1 MTKTPTTEDII
12 EELAQIEHT
21 QWQSWRKHIEKKYGI
36 GKSEWINTEYENLP
50 NEVKNQDRMWVM
62 IVMGVIQK
70 HFIEKS
76 LVKETMIELK
86 AKCQC
91 CEEENHTDAWN
102 NVNLWIRACID
113 EKMKELGIAE
123 EPVSY
128 FPDTGL
134 NDSPK
139 CSDKSKGEPCEPTED
154 KEADEKDSIAKGV
167 SDLSASD
174 ICVNC
179 GKTIE
184 HHWKSPDKEIIC
196 VNAKGLMP
204 TKFSRRRRKENE

>member
-1 MTKTPTTEDII
+1 MIKGKCFICGEICDAEHYCHLACAIAYEDYKKVILK
-12 EELAQIEHT
+12 ELEPL
-21 QWQSWRKHIEKKYGI
+21 
-36 GKSEWINTEYENLP
+36 ENL
-50 NEVKNQDRMWVM
+50 E
-62 IVMGVIQK
+62 I
-70 HFIEKS
+70 S
-76 LVKETMIELK
+76 
-86 AKCQC
+86 
-91 CEEENHTDAWN
+91 
-102 NVNLWIRACID
+102 
-113 EKMKELGIAE
+113 E

-154 KEADEKDSIAKGV
+154 KEADKDVNKIE
-167 SDLSASD
+167 LSASDISKSGDVGSNPTERQSSRDSSSSSGLRYQND

-184 HHWKSPDKEIIC
+184 YHWKSPDKEIIC

-204 TKFSRRRRKENE
+204 TKFSRRRRKENDTS